1 MAELV
6 SGNPSAICGEA
17 ASGTALLPLQGDA
30 FAWKFQVPVGAE
42 MTQSYELETTDGLQ
56 RVTLRKTEGEEPRL
70 VLSHTAYCIF
80 VMMFFLHLR
89 RLRHRIEGSVCSQFA
104 FWAEVLKVCYCEKQS
119 IGGNQFQ
126 ICSQAESCRL
136 S

>member
-42 MTQSYELETTDGLQ
+42 MTESYELETTDGLQ
-56 RVTLRKTEGEEPRL
+56 RVTLRTENRGNRG
-70 VLSHTAYCIF
+70 
-80 VMMFFLHLR
+80 R
-89 RLRHRIEGSVCSQFA
+89 RAKIRWV
-104 FWAEVLKVCYCEKQS
+104 
-119 IGGNQFQ
+119 
-126 ICSQAESCRL
+126 
-136 S
+136 